1 MPSLN
6 IVAVYLAA
14 GASKRM
20 GSNKLLLPLGNGCL
34 GSKALQTAVCS
45 KVNHTIVVT
54 KKGDHLEWIDPI
66 LFSEAYQQK
75 WSHTSCSSALK
86 GQSASLKCGLKK
98 AKKLSADAIIVL
110 LADQPLVSD
119 VLIDTFVSLFEKHS
133 SVPFISS
140 FYQGIA
146 RAPVLF
152 SKQMFSSLDK
162 LQGDQGARKI
172 IRQNGTENGMFY
184 ECTDASLFIDVDT
197 KQAYERVKKI
207 YKEKRGEKSGDHWE
221 KRYSK
226 RCVGKSDGYSSI
238 YK

>member
-1 MPSLN
+1 MSGLN

-34 GSKALQTAVCS
+34 GSKALRTAVCS

-54 KKGDHLEWIDPI
+54 KKGDSLEWIDPI

-98 AKKLSADAIIVL
+98 AKELSSDAIIVL
-110 LADQPLVSD
+110 LADQPLISI
-119 VLIDTFVSLFEKHS
+119 VLIDTFVSLFENHS
-133 SVPFISS
+133 SAPFISS

-172 IRQNGTENGMFY
+172 IRQNGPGNGMSY
-184 ECTDASLFIDVDT
+184 ECTDASLFMDVDT
-197 KQAYERVKKI
+197 KQAYERIKKI
-207 YKEKRGEKSGDHWE
+207 YKEKCR
-221 KRYSK
+221 R
-226 RCVGKSDGYSSI
+226 V
-238 YK
+238 

>member
-1 MPSLN
+1 MSGLN

-34 GSKALQTAVCS
+34 GSKALRTAVCS

-54 KKGDHLEWIDPI
+54 KKGDSLEWIDPI

-98 AKKLSADAIIVL
+98 AKELSADAIIVL
-110 LADQPLVSD
+110 LADQPLISI
-119 VLIDTFVSLFEKHS
+119 VLIDTFVSLFENHS
-133 SVPFISS
+133 SAPFISS

-172 IRQNGTENGMFY
+172 IRQKGPGNGMSY
-184 ECTDASLFIDVDT
+184 ECTDASLFMDVDT
-197 KQAYERVKKI
+197 KQAYERIKKI
-207 YKEKRGEKSGDHWE
+207 YKEKCR
-221 KRYSK
+221 R
-226 RCVGKSDGYSSI
+226 V
-238 YK
+238 

>member
-1 MPSLN
+1 MSGLN

-34 GSKALQTAVCS
+34 GSKALQTAVSS

-54 KKGDHLEWIDPI
+54 KKGDYLEWIDPI

-75 WSHTSCSSALK
+75 WSHTSCSSTLK

-98 AKKLSADAIIVL
+98 AKELNADAIIVL
-110 LADQPLVSD
+110 LADQPFISIT
-119 VLIDTFVSLFEKHS
+119 LIDTFVSLFENHS

-152 SKQMFSSLDK
+152 SKQMYSRLDK

-172 IRQNGTENGMFY
+172 IRQNENENGMFY
-184 ECTDASLFIDVDT
+184 ECNDASLFMDIDT
-197 KQAYERVKKI
+197 KQAYERIKKI
-207 YKEKRGEKSGDHWE
+207 YKEKR
-221 KRYSK
+221 RLF
-226 RCVGKSDGYSSI
+226 
-238 YK
+238 